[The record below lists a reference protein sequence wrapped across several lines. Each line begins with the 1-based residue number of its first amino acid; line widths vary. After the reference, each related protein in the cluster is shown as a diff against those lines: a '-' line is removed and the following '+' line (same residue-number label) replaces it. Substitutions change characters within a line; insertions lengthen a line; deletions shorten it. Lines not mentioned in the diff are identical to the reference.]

1 MGGVWYKN
9 ILIDELK
16 KNTIKCKNEQLLNNI
31 YNTVVHNLTNKFIC
45 CLSEHG
51 DILSQWRTYADDGR
65 GFAIG
70 FSVENTNFL
79 QNIPFY
85 MAVDDNK
92 HSIGIA
98 PVIYDKERQEMLIS
112 NQVSK
117 MTKDDATHGGC
128 VPEMPGAEKG
138 KEESPAG

>member
-1 MGGVWYKN
+1 MLMMGEG
-9 ILIDELK
+9 L
-16 KNTIKCKNEQLLNNI
+16 QL
-31 YNTVVHNLTNKFIC
+31 
-45 CLSEHG
+45 
-51 DILSQWRTYADDGR
+51 D
-65 GFAIG
+65 
-70 FSVENTNFL
+70 FL
-79 QNIPFY
+79 LRIQIFTKIY

>member
-9 ILIDELK
+9 ILIDELE
-16 KNTIKCKNEQLLNNI
+16 KNTIKGKNEQLLNNI

-70 FSVENTNFL
+70 FSVENTNFYKKFHFTWL
-79 QNIPFY
+79 LMTINIRL
-85 MAVDDNK
+85 AL
-92 HSIGIA
+92 
-98 PVIYDKERQEMLIS
+98 RQLF
-112 NQVSK
+112 
-117 MTKDDATHGGC
+117 MTKNVKRC
-128 VPEMPGAEKG
+128 
-138 KEESPAG
+138 